1 MLTNCNNAAAAGI
14 LIGITLSIL
23 ALTISS
29 TIQTYLEKRKIK
41 RRHLLRDKVLE
52 AIESEL
58 KSHNVRQFITS
69 STVIYSQV
77 EIDIANRIVKIIE

>member
-29 TIQTYLEKRKIK
+29 MIQTYLEKRKIK

-52 AIESEL
+52 AIKSEL